1 MANVDRVRRERTA
14 PRVKA
19 ALVTVVVVYVA
30 FAALAWLMADRMM
43 FLPPRPSYRAGQLPI
58 VMMPVDGDSLATLQL
73 PNPRAAVT
81 VLVAHGN
88 AEDLGQLAPFLEE
101 LRRAGF
107 AVIAFDYRGYGMST
121 GGPPSVAGATRD
133 MAAVYH
139 HAVTTLKVPPSR
151 LVLYG
156 RSVGSGPATDLAAR
170 VPIGGLVLESAFVSA
185 FRVLT
190 KVSLLPFDRFH
201 NLRHIRR
208 VRAPVLV
215 IHGTADEVIPVS
227 HGRRLY
233 EAAVGPKVALWIE
246 GAHHNDVSLV
256 GGARYWSALAA
267 FGRRIAAGSA
277 VPTTP

>member
-1 MANVDRVRRERTA
+1 M
-14 PRVKA
+14 KA
-19 ALVTVVVVYVA
+19 VLVTAVLVYVA
-30 FAALAWLMADRMM
+30 FAAFAWLLSDRMI
-43 FLPPRPSYRAGQLPI
+43 FQPPSPSYRAGQLPI
-58 VMMPVDGDSLATLQL
+58 VMVPTEGGSIATLHL

-81 VLVAHGN
+81 VLYAHGN
-88 AEDLGQLAPFLEE
+88 AEDLGQLVPYLEE

-107 AVIAFDYRGYGMST
+107 AVLAFDYRGYGMST
-121 GGPPSVAGATRD
+121 GAPPSAKGATSD
-133 MAAVYH
+133 MEAVYH
-139 HAVTTLKVPPSR
+139 YAVKALAIPPSR

-215 IHGTADEVIPVS
+215 IHGTDDEVIPVS
-227 HGRRLY
+227 HGRLLY
-233 EAAVGPKVALWIE
+233 EAAGQPKQALWID
-246 GAHHNDVSLV
+246 GAHHNDVPFV
-256 GGARYWSALAA
+256 AGARYWSTLAA
-267 FGRRIAAGSA
+267 FGRQVGTAAGA
-277 VPTTP
+277 PATP